1 MKSLLDKKSKDGEF
15 LPGDL
20 VLKWDAR
27 KKDAGK
33 HGKFDHLWFEPFR
46 IVATEGNNS
55 FLLENL
61 DRKTFDA
68 PINGHYLKKFM
79 R

>member
-1 MKSLLDKKSKDGEF
+1 MKFLFDKKSKDREL
-15 LPGDL
+15 LPSNI

-27 KKDAGK
+27 KEDAEK
-33 HGKFDHLWFEPFR
+33 HDKVYHLWFGPFG
-46 IVATEGNNS
+46 IASTEGNNS

-68 PINGHYLKKFM
+68 PINRCYLKHFM
-79 R
+79 Q